1 MEKVKCRIKK
11 DDKVKVMA
19 GKDRGKIRKVLSV
32 DRKSGRVTVEN
43 VNIVKRH
50 QKAGPHSRQS
60 GIIEGEAPIQASNVM
75 IICEKCAKPT
85 RIRTKRLEDGKK
97 VRICGKCSELLDT

>member
-11 DDKVKVMA
+11 EDKVKVVA
-19 GKDRGKIRKVLSV
+19 GKDRGKIRKVISV
-32 DRKSGRVTVEN
+32 DRKNNRIMVEN

-60 GIIEGEAPIQASNVM
+60 GIIEGEAPIHASNVM

-85 RIRTKRLEDGKK
+85 RIKATRLGDGKK
-97 VRICGKCSELLDT
+97 VRICGKCSEQLDT